1 MPVARLARPLS
12 PVQRAAVRG
21 ISGSTGKPYTGLQ
34 ITSAF
39 STVPALFPWPS
50 PAPPYDSH
58 IPLSPLQR
66 AAVAPPYTTRTSP
79 SPPSSAQQ
87 WLWGRQWELSP
98 TLPPIRLPR
107 PPLASPTR
115 SSRHGG
121 IGGRSG
127 QPFPSLPSPVS
138 PSPAPLYDSH
148 VPLSPIQRAAIVIG
162 SLVGALAN
170 PARAFIQP
178 LAPSTVPT
186 PSPSLP
192 AVPLYDSHIPLSPLQ
207 RAAVAI
213 GSLVGAQANPARAFI
228 QPLAPSTVPTP
239 SPSLPAVPLYDSHI
253 PLSPLQRAA
262 VAIGSLV
269 GAQANPARAFIQP
282 LPPSPVPA
290 HTVPRLPSSPPIRLA
305 YTSFAAPTSSSGS
318 PLYDSHIPLSPLQRA
333 AVAIGASVG
342 ALANPARADLVAAVG
357 ETTGGVALGRIRE
370 QMRTTEEG
378 RAILEEKPRV
388 TDTTLQAAEQCG
400 RGTFGA
406 AYAHFMRSRRF
417 EPHERP
423 PVRFIDDPE
432 LAYVATRLREVHD
445 FWHTIFALPTT
456 VSGELALKL
465 IEFTQT
471 GLPMCLLASLGAPIR
486 LSPARRSLLLSS
498 IYPWALGAGIRAVP
512 LAGIYYE
519 RRFGEDLSDLRL
531 EWKIAPAPPRAV
543 PLPGIYY
550 ERRFGEDLSDLRLE
564 WKIAPAP
571 PRAVPLAGIYYER
584 RFGEDL
590 SDLRLEWKIAPA
602 PPRFFERKVLLRA
615 SLPPLLHL
623 PLAPAVVNGGD
634 CSDRDMHTV

>member
-1 MPVARLARPLS
+1 TNNMFLRRSVRTLNGAASSAVLS
-12 PVQRAAVRG
+12 SLLHRTAHVSPPFAVPAAVDSLQQQQFQCRG
-21 ISGSTGKPYTGLQ
+21 LATGSEEG
-34 ITSAF
+34 
-39 STVPALFPWPS
+39 
-50 PAPPYDSH
+50 
-58 IPLSPLQR
+58 
-66 AAVAPPYTTRTSP
+66 
-79 SPPSSAQQ
+79 
-87 WLWGRQWELSP
+87 
-98 TLPPIRLPR
+98 
-107 PPLASPTR
+107 
-115 SSRHGG
+115 
-121 IGGRSG
+121 
-127 QPFPSLPSPVS
+127 
-138 PSPAPLYDSH
+138 
-148 VPLSPIQRAAIVIG
+148 
-162 SLVGALAN
+162 
-170 PARAFIQP
+170 
-178 LAPSTVPT
+178 
-186 PSPSLP
+186 
-192 AVPLYDSHIPLSPLQ
+192 
-207 RAAVAI
+207 
-213 GSLVGAQANPARAFI
+213 
-228 QPLAPSTVPTP
+228 
-239 SPSLPAVPLYDSHI
+239 
-253 PLSPLQRAA
+253 
-262 VAIGSLV
+262 
-269 GAQANPARAFIQP
+269 
-282 LPPSPVPA
+282 
-290 HTVPRLPSSPPIRLA
+290 
-305 YTSFAAPTSSSGS
+305 

-357 ETTGGVALGRIRE
+357 ETTGGMALGRIRE
-370 QMRTTEEG
+370 RMRTTEEG

-531 EWKIAPAPPRAV
+531 EWKIAPAPPRFFERKAV

-571 PRAVPLAGIYYER
+571 PR
-584 RFGEDL
+584 
-590 SDLRLEWKIAPA
+590 
-602 PPRFFERKVLLRA
+602 FFERKSAAA
-615 SLPPLLHL
+615 S
-623 PLAPAVVNGGD
+623 
-634 CSDRDMHTV
+634 

>member
-1 MPVARLARPLS
+1 MLVL
-12 PVQRAAVRG
+12 
-21 ISGSTGKPYTGLQ
+21 
-34 ITSAF
+34 
-39 STVPALFPWPS
+39 
-50 PAPPYDSH
+50 PYDSH

-66 AAVAPPYTTRTSP
+66 AAVAVGASIGALAIPARADLKPKYKFPPAFTAPSPVPVPPSRPPIQLARPPLLLPPRSSGCGSVSGSSRQPCPGLHTTPCSLSCPCPHRSPASLHPPHTTRIYLFRRSNE
-79 SPPSSAQQ
+79 QQ
-87 WLWGRQWELSP
+87 WLWERQWELW
-98 TLPPIRLPR
+98 
-107 PPLASPTR
+107 
-115 SSRHGG
+115 
-121 IGGRSG
+121 
-127 QPFPSLPSPVS
+127 PSLP
-138 PSPAPLYDSH
+138 
-148 VPLSPIQRAAIVIG
+148 VPLHTLF
-162 SLVGALAN
+162 SLAL
-170 PARAFIQP
+170 PVP
-178 LAPSTVPT
+178 LHTLFSLALPVPLHT
-186 PSPSLP
+186 LFSLALPLSLPLSLP
-192 AVPLYDSHIPLSPLQ
+192 A
-207 RAAVAI
+207 
-213 GSLVGAQANPARAFI
+213 
-228 QPLAPSTVPTP
+228 
-239 SPSLPAVPLYDSHI
+239 
-253 PLSPLQRAA
+253 
-262 VAIGSLV
+262 
-269 GAQANPARAFIQP
+269 
-282 LPPSPVPA
+282 
-290 HTVPRLPSSPPIRLA
+290 
-305 YTSFAAPTSSSGS
+305 

-357 ETTGGVALGRIRE
+357 ETTGGMALGRIRE
-370 QMRTTEEG
+370 RMRTTEEG

-423 PVRFIDDPE
+423 PVRFIDDPELAYVATRTQAASLVVCRFERHELPPVCFIDDRE

-531 EWKIAPAPPRAV
+531 EAVQLLGIYYERRFGEDLSDLRLEAV
-543 PLPGIYY
+543 PLLGIYY

-564 WKIAPAP
+564 WKIAP
-571 PRAVPLAGIYYER
+571 V
-584 RFGEDL
+584 
-590 SDLRLEWKIAPA
+590 
-602 PPRFFERKVLLRA
+602 PPRFFERKSAAA
-615 SLPPLLHL
+615 S
-623 PLAPAVVNGGD
+623 
-634 CSDRDMHTV
+634 